1 MRWVVL
7 FLSCDNLDQFL
18 STRWWRWLVERGSLS
33 LRNSLVLNLH
43 GSTESSTQSVYT
55 RDVAVR
61 VHDVDPAR
69 MIRFPSSISTMTS
82 STASSRLKVKA
93 RVSTVERQMLVVNL
107 LYFGSQHHG
116 TRGRPSCLS
125 SRATSL
131 RGETRRQAGSS
142 LISSVYESLLTPTA
156 VDSVGEAVLVDTNK
170 TSDDVFSSFHRC
182 HELRLDLVA
191 TESSKK
197 HSSRPKK
204 V

>member
-1 MRWVVL
+1 MRVSFAANDRCYTKVVYH
-7 FLSCDNLDQFL
+7 S
-18 STRWWRWLVERGSLS
+18 
-33 LRNSLVLNLH
+33 
-43 GSTESSTQSVYT
+43 
-55 RDVAVR
+55 DVAVR